1 MQIVDVRSRNVIP
14 TGDTIEE
21 FAGSYF
27 ELLQKAQNSVDK
39 KHIAEALQVVER
51 SVRQRKTVYVAGNGG
66 SAAIANH
73 LCCDW
78 SKGTFL
84 AGHHPI
90 KSHSLAA
97 NPSVLTALANDF
109 SFEES
114 FSWQIQYYVEP
125 EDVVILISS
134 SGNSPNI
141 LQACKAAR
149 EKGAKVIGMTGF
161 QGGKLKTEADIPLHV
176 ECSNYGMVEDCHQ
189 SLMHIFAQYIA
200 RSRDQAK

>member
-1 MQIVDVRSRNVIP
+1 MDQTDVRSKNIIP
-14 TGDTIEE
+14 SGLTIDE
-21 FAGSYF
+21 FTDSYF
-27 ELLQKAQNSVDK
+27 ELLQKAQKTVDR
-39 KHIAEALQVVER
+39 AQMTLALQAIER
-51 SVRQRKTVYVAGNGG
+51 TVRQRKTVYVAGNGG

-78 SKGTFL
+78 SKGTYL
-84 AGHHPI
+84 KGHHPI

-125 EDVVILISS
+125 EDLVLLISS

-141 LQACKAAR
+141 LQACKVAR
-149 EKGAKVIGMTGF
+149 EKGAKTIGMTGF
-161 QGGKLKTEADIPLHV
+161 DGGLLKKEADVSLHV
-176 ECSNYGMVEDCHQ
+176 ACSNYGMVEDCHQ
-189 SLMHIFAQYIA
+189 SLMHVLTQFIA